1 MKKLILMTS
10 ALTFMGGAAYAG
22 MDVTGKASV
31 AYGNWGTGAAA
42 AAFSFN
48 TGIDIKLEESSGD
61 LTYGAKVSIDADA
74 GTVSD
79 GVIWVSGGFGKA
91 SFGID
96 AFDQISE
103 DVDNATDINGATANE
118 DLGDVKY
125 EGTFGAVKATL
136 VADAGLGNTPTT
148 APKWWLGVDYDGGTW
163 GAGVE
168 TDSLGAS
175 KVKANAEI
183 ASMKVA
189 VSADSAG
196 AWDLSVSRDF
206 GAVNAKV
213 TYDSAGKTGLA
224 LKGSAGNVSWK
235 VAGDSAGGASASAD
249 YAMGDLSIGIAY
261 DNADAGTAGVKDF
274 GDAADL
280 QLTVGYKMDMLDFGF
295 KVNDQS
301 EYELKMTAG
310 FTF

>member
-10 ALTFMGGAAYAG
+10 ALTFVGGVAYAG
-22 MDVTGKASV
+22 MDVTGEASV

-48 TGIDIKLEESSGD
+48 TGITVKLEESSGD
-61 LTYGAKVSIDADA
+61 LTYGAEVTIDADA

-79 GVIWVSGGFGKA
+79 GTIWVSGGFGKA

-96 AFDQISE
+96 AFDQLSE
-103 DVDNATDINGATANE
+103 DVDGALDINGATANE

-125 EGTFGAVKATL
+125 EGTFGAVTATL

-163 GAGVE
+163 GAGFE

-175 KVKANAEI
+175 TVKANAEI

-206 GAVNAKV
+206 GAVTTKV
-213 TYDSAGKTGLA
+213 TYDSAGTAGLA
-224 LKGSAGNVSWK
+224 LSGSAGNVSWK
-235 VAGDSAGGASASAD
+235 VAGDSAGAASASAD

-261 DNADAGTAGVKDF
+261 DNDNAGTAAADF
-274 GDAADL
+274 GDDADL

-301 EYELKMTAG
+301 EYELSMTAG

>member
-10 ALTFMGGAAYAG
+10 ALTLMGGAAYAG

-31 AYGNWGTGAAA
+31 KYGNWNTGAAA
-42 AAFSFN
+42 AVFGFD
-48 TGIDIKLEESSGD
+48 TKITIKMEESAGD
-61 LTYGAKVSIDADA
+61 LTYGAKASINASA

-91 SFGID
+91 SFGK
-96 AFDQISE
+96 DQFKKLSE
-103 DVDNATDINGATANE
+103 DLDGVLDINGATAKE
-118 DLGDVKY
+118 KIGDVKY
-125 EGTFGAVKATL
+125 EGEFGAVSATL
-136 VADAGLGNTPTT
+136 VADAGLGNVPVSS
-148 APKWWLGVDYDGGTW
+148 AKWWLGVNYDGGSW

-183 ASMKVA
+183 ASMKVN
-189 VSADSAG
+189 VSASSSG
-196 AWDLSVSRDF
+196 SWDLSVSRDF
-206 GAVNAKV
+206 GGVTAKV
-213 TYDSAGKTGLA
+213 STDSTGKTGVA
-224 LKGSAGNVSWK
+224 LNGTAGDVKWK
-235 VAGDSAGGASASAD
+235 VAGDSAGGASAKVD
-249 YAMGDLSIGIAY
+249 YTMGDLSVGVAY
-261 DNADAGTAGVKDF
+261 DNADAGTAGVADF

-280 QLTVGYKMDMLDFGF
+280 QLTVGYKMEMLEFGF

-301 EYELKMTAG
+301 EYEVKMTAG